1 MFPCNVLIL
10 RFYEDWRRRNAGM
23 SNPTSSAAVCLT
35 EACGASAREGWIM
48 GSARTAGG
56 GSPAAAAGGKRR
68 RKAPVTVLNR
78 LGRAASEADCCATGV
93 LVAGGAEA
101 NRLAS
106 AAGDAIGGG

>member
-1 MFPCNVLIL
+1 
-10 RFYEDWRRRNAGM
+10 
-23 SNPTSSAAVCLT
+23 
-35 EACGASAREGWIM
+35 M

-101 NRLAS
+101 NRLARDAG
-106 AAGDAIGGG
+106 AAVRGGVTPTAWTLAVMEWTGVIV